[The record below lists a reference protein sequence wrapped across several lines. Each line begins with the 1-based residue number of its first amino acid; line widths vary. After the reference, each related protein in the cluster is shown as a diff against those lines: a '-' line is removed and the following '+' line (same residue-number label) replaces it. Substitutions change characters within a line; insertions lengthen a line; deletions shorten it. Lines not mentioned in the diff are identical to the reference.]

1 MKVCREYIKLQYVV
15 WFIQQL
21 RISITLIALMAASY
35 IGTVGYETECD
46 LGQWL
51 TLDSWTNQE
60 NKADIPWIDH

>member
-51 TLDSWTNQE
+51 TLDS
-60 NKADIPWIDH
+60 